1 MSRAERRAT
10 ARQHMLPEA
19 TANDDVAAISPPAQQ
34 RCYNELIESVMDVS
48 GPGPVHLPCR
58 PAEKRWLMTLPGWIR
73 HRRLSLKVV
82 VAILLASSLV
92 TLVVTSIQLYVEYR
106 RDLNTLEQTLTDAR
120 GSFAG
125 PLGASLWALDED
137 QLQLQLQGLE
147 SLPHVKQAE
156 LSGDAELTVGETD
169 DYPHTHQMTIPVRYR
184 TSDGVHHQLGTV
196 EVTASLAGIH
206 ARVWERLLTILGT
219 QAAKTFVVSLLLLA
233 LIYYLVI
240 RHLQYLA
247 RFARALRLD
256 HLEDSVELPRGPGGL
271 LRPDELDELAGSLNY
286 ATTRMAEDM
295 DARLHAER
303 RHRLLSGALQQSPAG
318 VMILDDRSR
327 LEYANPRFEAFS
339 GCALA
344 EHAGRPVFG
353 DNGWLEQHLTV
364 ADGQPDPWEI
374 AREGGEWR
382 GEIRFR
388 RADGQYRWAH
398 AAISAINAGQGS
410 QYIAVFE
417 DLTQLRT
424 VEKRLDYQTH
434 FDPLTG
440 LPNRQLMQQLL
451 AAAIGPQGEHAGA
464 VVLLDINNF
473 KAINESLGP
482 DGGDQ
487 VLRAIADHLRHLTDP
502 GWQAGRFGNDEF
514 ILVIPGAWSADALF
528 ERICEFLEQLREVRF
543 VNDQPFVL
551 AFTAGVAPCPGSG
564 RQVPE
569 LLRAADAALSRAK
582 HNPLTPVCMADYQH
596 QDDTRRRL
604 TLDADLHRA
613 LAEGEFLLHYQPI
626 IDLADGHITGLEAL
640 IRWDHPTRGLIP
652 PDEFINLAE
661 DNGLILPMGE
671 WVLRASLATLAA
683 LRRDKDHAS
692 LRMAVNVSPRQL
704 GDTAFADT
712 ITRALAEHDLPSWAL
727 TLEITER
734 VFMEDVA
741 LACQTLHRLQ
751 EMGVNIAIDDFGKG
765 YSSLSYLQRLQADVL
780 KVDRGFVRSLSDNAG
795 NRELV
800 RTIVA
805 IAHGFGLK
813 TVAEGVETAADLDV
827 LRELGCE
834 CAQGYFFYRP
844 MPLARLQDVLGTR
857 IDHAL

>member
-1 MSRAERRAT
+1 
-10 ARQHMLPEA
+10 
-19 TANDDVAAISPPAQQ
+19 
-34 RCYNELIESVMDVS
+34 
-48 GPGPVHLPCR
+48 
-58 PAEKRWLMTLPGWIR
+58 MTLPGWIR

-82 VAILLASSLV
+82 VAILLVSSLV
-92 TLVVTSIQLYVEYR
+92 TLLVTSIQLYAEYR
-106 RDLNTLEQTLTDAR
+106 RDLHALDQTLTDAR

-137 QLQLQLQGLE
+137 QLRLQLQGLQ
-147 SLPHVKQAE
+147 SLPHVELAE
-156 LSGDAELTVGETD
+156 LSGDAELSVGATD
-169 DYPHTHQMTIPVRYR
+169 DYPHTRQMHIPVRYR
-184 TSDGVHHQLGTV
+184 TADGVQHDLGTV
-196 EVTASLAGIH
+196 EVTASLAGVH
-206 ARVWERLLTILGT
+206 ARLWERLLTILGT

-240 RHLQYLA
+240 RHLQHLA

-256 HLEDSVELPRGPGGL
+256 HLEDSVELPRGSGGP
-271 LRPDELDELAGSLNY
+271 LRPDELDELASSLNY
-286 ATTRMAEDM
+286 ATARMAEDV
-295 DARLHAER
+295 DARRHAER

-318 VMILDDRSR
+318 VMILDDQSR

-339 GCALA
+339 GCTLS
-344 EHAGRPVFG
+344 EHMGQPVFG
-353 DNGWLEQHLTV
+353 DHGWLEERLSV
-364 ADGQPDPWEI
+364 ADGQPAPWEV
-374 AREGGEWR
+374 ARHDGEWR

-398 AAISAINAGQGS
+398 AAFSTISAGEGS
-410 QYIAVFE
+410 QYVAVFE

-424 VEKRLDYQTH
+424 VEERLDYQTH

-451 AAAIGPQGEHAGA
+451 SAVIGPQGENPGA
-464 VVLLDINNF
+464 VALLDINNF

-487 VLRAIADHLRHLTDP
+487 VLRAMADHLRSLADP
-502 GWQAGRFGNDEF
+502 GWQTGRFGNDEF
-514 ILVIPGAWSADALF
+514 MLVIPGAWSTDALID
-528 ERICEFLEQLREVRF
+528 RVSRLLEQLHEIRF
-543 VNDQPFVL
+543 VNDQPFVVAL
-551 AFTAGVAPCPGSG
+551 TAGVATCPGAG

-569 LLRAADAALSRAK
+569 LLRAADAALARTKSD
-582 HNPLTPVCMADYQH
+582 PMTPVRMADHRQ
-596 QDDTRRRL
+596 QSDTRRRL

-613 LAEGEFLLHYQPI
+613 LSESELLLHYQPI
-626 IDLADGHITGLEAL
+626 VNLDDDGVAGVEAL

-652 PDEFINLAE
+652 PDEFIGLAE

-671 WVLRASLATLAA
+671 WVLRASLDTLATL
-683 LRRDKDHAS
+683 RRNQNHAT
-692 LRMAVNVSPRQL
+692 LGMAVNISPRQL
-704 GDTAFADT
+704 GDAAFADMVS
-712 ITRALAEHDLPSWAL
+712 RALREHGIPPSAL

-741 LACQTLHRLQ
+741 RAWQTLQQLQ
-751 EMGVNIAIDDFGKG
+751 ETGVRIAIDDFGKG
-765 YSSLSYLQRLQADVL
+765 YSSLSYLQRLQADIL
-780 KVDRGFVRSLSDNAG
+780 KVDRGFVHDLSVNAG

-805 IAHGFGLK
+805 IARGFGLK

-834 CAQGYFFYRP
+834 CAQGYFLFRP
-844 MPLARLQDVLGTR
+844 TPLARLQDSLRQRMG
-857 IDHAL
+857 HAL